1 MDGCCSCS
9 DCKKTPVL
17 RQRPLLP
24 YVPLRFISSESV
36 SDKELQPA
44 GGGTFPKG

>member
-1 MDGCCSCS
+1 MAGCCSCS

-17 RQRPLLP
+17 RQRTLLP
-24 YVPLRFISSESV
+24 YVPLRFISSESM

-44 GGGTFPKG
+44 DGGTI